1 MAEYT
6 FFSSSHGILNKI
18 DHILGHKTQLH
29 KFNTIVIVQIVFL
42 DHSEIKLEI
51 DNRKTNI

>member
-6 FFSSSHGILNKI
+6 IFSSSHGIVNKI

-42 DHSEIKLEI
+42 DHSEIKVEI